1 MFNRPVTEGSAPGAA
16 GSGPARADLAPS
28 APSASVEL
36 PAKAVAETGAAHDIQ
51 EDHHRLMHNA
61 GVFGRVRASVDD
73 VFLARKQSAELEEL
87 RVKLVFNG
95 KRAADDRNWSED
107 VEAQAREAL
116 ELMASLEGSVV
127 RQSVKDQTRAPS
139 QADFVANSRG
149 RHEVLGKIEAAL
161 ARIGALRE
169 KLTNDETHAFES
181 LLGLNVSLSTLNT
194 ARTLVQETPFSQSA
208 ASTAVDSA
216 LVNVRATMAAHGKI
230 SPDLVRLVI
239 NL

>member
-1 MFNRPVTEGSAPGAA
+1 MFNRPVTEGSAPGVASA
-16 GSGPARADLAPS
+16 GPARADLAPS

-36 PAKAVAETGAAHDIQ
+36 PAQAVAETGAAHGIQ
-51 EDHHRLMHNA
+51 EDHHRLMHDA
-61 GVFGRVRASVDD
+61 GMIGRVRASVDD
-73 VFLARKQSAELEEL
+73 VFLARKQRAELEEL
-87 RVKLVFNG
+87 RAKLVFNG
-95 KRAADDRNWSED
+95 KRAADDRSWSEE
-107 VEAQAREAL
+107 VEAQSREAL
-116 ELMASLEGSVV
+116 ELVASLEGVV
-127 RQSVKDQTRAPS
+127 ARQSVKDQTRAPS
-139 QADFVANSRG
+139 QADFIVNSRG

-161 ARIGALRE
+161 ARVGALRE
-169 KLTNDETHAFES
+169 KLTKNEAHAFES

-194 ARTLVQETPFSQSA
+194 ARTLVQETAFSQSA